1 MEIDCI
7 EFVPDLGQDM
17 LDFTK
22 HTQLYS
28 ALTAIRNDILTD
40 GMSRETAVG
49 LESSCPGILQG
60 HKPASFTEQGSKTKL
75 IVAVEAIDW
84 KRGTLFAGALII
96 VLGILFKFISWLY
109 DLIFSRPKKGDASY
123 SELTKISEKL
133 QKETE
138 QRLADIKERHKP
150 LFENKNANRIVD
162 ATLTSGDIRITT
174 AALVIGSLLDAGK
187 IASYSDAERRMTTIQ
202 AVIMRT
208 RYDNEEQQCLQ
219 SKVFAA
225 IAANPVV
232 NFIPGSLKLYP
243 DMDRNCQLKLDHNM
257 YQAYHTLMG
266 VLEKIAPSFEGIV
279 DAAKRNDIQNMQ
291 MFIMGTKSIGSE
303 LGLLV
308 NKHPKIFKADTD
320 KFKMNAETLGWREYR
335 ACGTEL
341 FNNWA
346 TYVETMTAAKYST
359 QSEDITRG
367 MAPLDGAI
375 DIIAAI
381 TNQSTYRRMMDFYG
395 EVDRGMKDA
404 TAGSLKD
411 HRAVLDNL
419 ERAIKTLEKNRTK
432 LLSDANSPLKKKL
445 SAAEGFTPK
454 PGTISLRFNEPDS
467 GEDALQFLMSLAKSS
482 LDLIKPISRAGIGYC
497 IGFEKMVEM
506 MKHQ

>member
-28 ALTAIRNDILTD
+28 ALTAIRSDILSG
-40 GMSRETAVG
+40 GMSRDTALG
-49 LESSCPGILQG
+49 LESACPGILQG
-60 HKPASFTEQGSKTKL
+60 HRPTSFTEQGSKTKL

-84 KRGTLFAGALII
+84 KRSTLFAGALII

-123 SELTKISEKL
+123 EELTKVSEKL

-150 LFENKNANRIVD
+150 MFENKNANRIVD

-174 AALVIGSLLDAGK
+174 AAIVVGSLLDAGK

-202 AVIMRT
+202 ACIMRT
-208 RYDNEEQQCLQ
+208 RYDNEEQQKLQ
-219 SKVFAA
+219 SKIFAA

-232 NFIPGSLKLYP
+232 NFIPGALKLYP
-243 DMDRNCQLKLDHNM
+243 EMDRNCQLKLDHNM

-279 DAAKRNDIQNMQ
+279 DAAKRNDIPNMQ

-303 LGLLV
+303 LGMLV
-308 NKHPKIFKADTD
+308 NKHPKMFQVNKINMRT
-320 KFKMNAETLGWREYR
+320 ETLGFREYL
-335 ACGTEL
+335 AGGTEL
-341 FNNWA
+341 YNNWA
-346 TYVETMTAAKYST
+346 SYVETMTAAKYSS
-359 QSEDITRG
+359 QSEEITRS

-381 TNQSTYRRMMDFYG
+381 TNHSTYRRMKDFYD

-404 TAGSLKD
+404 AAGSLKD
-411 HRAVLDNL
+411 HKSILDNL
-419 ERAIKTLEKNRTK
+419 ERTIKTLEKNRTK
-432 LLSDANSPLKKKL
+432 LLSDTNSPLKTKL
-445 SAAEGFTPK
+445 SEPEGYTPK

-467 GEDALQFLMSLAKSS
+467 GEEALQFLMSLAKSA
-482 LDLIKPISRAGIGYC
+482 LDLIKPISRAGLGYC
-497 IGFEKMVEM
+497 VGFEKLVEM
-506 MKHQ
+506 LKHQ